1 MIDSNIK
8 KVLLLGSGALKI
20 GEAGEFD
27 YSGSQALK
35 ALKEEGIETIL
46 INPNI
51 ATVQTSEGVADKI
64 YFLPV
69 TPYFI
74 ERVIEKERPQGI
86 MLAFGGQTALNC
98 GVELY
103 RSGMLERY
111 NLTVLGTPVQAIMDT
126 EDRELFVKK
135 LDEINVKTI
144 KSEAVENIED
154 ARRAAKTLGYPVIIR
169 AAYALGGLGSGFCD
183 NEEELD
189 RLAEKAFSFSPQVLV
204 EKSLKGWKEVEYEV
218 VRDRFDNCIT
228 VCNMENFDPLG
239 IHTGESIV
247 IAPSQT
253 LTNNE
258 YHKLREL
265 AIRIVR
271 HVGIVGECNV
281 QYAFDPESEDY
292 RVIEVN
298 ARLSRSSA
306 LASKATGYPLAFVA
320 AKLGLGYGLFD
331 LKNSVTKTTSAFF
344 EPALDY
350 VVCKIPRWDL
360 GKFRGVDRELGSSMK
375 SVGEVMA
382 IGRTFEEVIQKGLRM
397 IGQGM
402 HGFVGNKELK
412 IDDIEASLKAPT
424 DKRIFVIEKA
434 FFAGYTVDQI
444 HELTKIDRWFLDKL
458 LYIYQTNSELKKCG
472 NINVLDRELMLKAKR
487 LGFTDFQIARALGME
502 KEMEMEKAQILVRE
516 VRKRAGIVPYV
527 KQIDTLAAEYPAQT
541 NYLYLTY
548 SGVAH
553 DITFEK
559 DKRSVVVLGSGA
571 YRIGSSVEFDWCG
584 VQALNTI
591 RKEGYRSVM
600 INYNPE
606 TVSTD
611 YDMCDRLYFDELTFE
626 RVLDILDLELPY
638 GVVVSTGGQIPNNLA
653 LRLDEHRVPIL
664 GTQAKYIDNAED
676 REKFSAMLGRIGV
689 DQPAWSALTSMD
701 DINTFISEVGF
712 PVLVRPS
719 YVLSGAAMNVCHNQ
733 EDLERF
739 LTMAANVSKKHP
751 GVVSQFLQHAKEV
764 EMDAVAKDGEIIA
777 YAISEHVEFAGVHS
791 GDATIQFPPQKLYV
805 ETARR
810 IKKISKQIAKELNI
824 SGPFNIQFL
833 ARENDIKVIECNLRA
848 SRSFPF
854 VSKVLK
860 INLIELATRIMLGL
874 PVEKP
879 SKSLFDLDYVGIKAS
894 QFSFNRLQKAD
905 PVLGVDMASTGE
917 VGCLGENA
925 NSALLKSLLSV
936 GLRIPKKNILLSTG
950 SGKNKADML
959 EAARLLHQH
968 GFHLYATAGTN
979 SYLADNDIPSQRI
992 LWPSEVEHLTPKS
1005 PEAELPRALDLL
1017 HTKKIDMV
1025 VNIHKNFST
1034 GELTNGYK
1042 IRRAAIDLNIPL
1054 LTNAR
1059 LASAFIYAFT
1069 TTRIEDLEIKSWQE
1083 F

>member
-1 MIDSNIK
+1 MTTIK

-51 ATVQTSEGVADKI
+51 ATVQTSEGVADRI

-69 TPYFI
+69 TPYFV
-74 ERVIEKERPQGI
+74 ERVIEKERPEGI

-98 GVELY
+98 GVKLFEN
-103 RSGMLERY
+103 GVLEKY
-111 NLTVLGTPVQAIMDT
+111 NLKVLGTPVQAIMDT
-126 EDRELFVKK
+126 EDRELFVEK
-135 LDEINVKTI
+135 LNEINVKTI
-144 KSEAVENIED
+144 KSEACENVEQ
-154 ARRAAKTLGYPVIIR
+154 ARKAAAELGYPVILR

-189 RLAEKAFSFSPQVLV
+189 KLAEKAFSFSPQVLV

-253 LTNNE
+253 LTNSE

-265 AIRIVR
+265 SIRIVR

-281 QYAFDPESEDY
+281 QYAFDPNSEDY

-360 GKFRGVDRELGSSMK
+360 GKFHGVDRELGSSMK

-402 HGFVGNKELK
+402 HGFVDNKELK
-412 IDDIEASLKAPT
+412 IDNVDEALKEPT

-434 FFAGYTVDQI
+434 FNAGYTIDQI
-444 HELTKIDRWFLDKL
+444 HELTKIDRWFLQKLYKIHETDK
-458 LYIYQTNSELKKCG
+458 ELHACTS
-472 NINVLDRELMLKAKR
+472 INVLDNELLRKAKV
-487 LGFTDFQIARALGME
+487 LGFTDFQIARAVGME
-502 KEMEMEKAQILVRE
+502 KEMDIEKAILAVRAR
-516 VRKRAGIVPYV
+516 RKQAGILPVV

-548 SGVAH
+548 SGIAH
-553 DITFEK
+553 DIRFEN

-591 RKEGYRSVM
+591 RKEGYRSIM

-626 RVLDILDLELPY
+626 RVMDILDLECPY
-638 GVVVSTGGQIPNNLA
+638 GVIVSTGGQIPNNLA
-653 LRLDEHRVPIL
+653 MRLDAENINLL

-676 REKFSAMLGRIGV
+676 REKFSEMLNRIGV
-689 DQPAWSALTSMD
+689 DQPEWSALTSMD
-701 DINTFISEVGF
+701 DIQHFIERVGF

-719 YVLSGAAMNVCHNQ
+719 YVLSGAAMNVCSNQ
-733 EDLERF
+733 DELERF
-739 LTMAANVSKKHP
+739 LKLAANVSKKHP
-751 GVVSQFLQHAKEV
+751 VVVSRFMQHAKEV

-777 YAISEHVEFAGVHS
+777 YAISEHIEFAGVHS

-810 IKKISKQIAKELNI
+810 IKKISKQIAKELHI
-824 SGPFNIQFL
+824 SGPFNIQYL

-879 SKSLFDLDYVGIKAS
+879 AKSLFDLDYVGVKAS

-917 VGCLGENA
+917 VGCLGEDSR
-925 NSALLKSLLSV
+925 SALLKAMLSV
-936 GLRIPKKNILLSTG
+936 GQRVPEKNILLSTG
-950 SGKNKADML
+950 DGKQKAEML
-959 EAARLLHQH
+959 AACAMLRDH
-968 GFHLYATAGTN
+968 GYKLFATPGT
-979 SYLADNDIPSQRI
+979 SRYLDENGIENT
-992 LWPSEVEHLTPKS
+992 LVHWPSEEGQQPQ
-1005 PEAELPRALDLL
+1005 ALDML
-1017 HTKKIDMV
+1017 HNKDIDMV
-1025 VNIHKNFST
+1025 VNVTKNLST
-1034 GELTNGYK
+1034 GELSNGYK

-1054 LTNAR
+1054 ITNAR
-1059 LASAFIYAFT
+1059 LASAFIYAFCT
-1069 TTRIEDLEIKSWQE
+1069 QKLDDLEIKCWQE
-1083 F
+1083 Y

>member
-1 MIDSNIK
+1 MRNDIK
-8 KVLLLGSGALKI
+8 KILVLGSGALKI

-35 ALKEEGIETIL
+35 AIKEEGIETIL

-51 ATVQTSEGVADKI
+51 ATVQTSEGVADFV

-69 TPYFI
+69 TPFFV
-74 ERVIEKERPQGI
+74 EKVIEKERPDGI
-86 MLAFGGQTALNC
+86 LLAFGGQTALNC
-98 GVELY
+98 GVALY
-103 RSGMLERY
+103 QSGVLEKY
-111 NLTVLGTPVQAIMDT
+111 NVKVLGTPVQAIMDT
-126 EDRELFVKK
+126 EDRELFVKR
-135 LDEINVKTI
+135 LDEIQVKTI
-144 KSEAVENIED
+144 KSEAVENIID
-154 ARRAAKTLGYPVIIR
+154 ARKAAAELGYPVIIR

-183 NEEELD
+183 NEEELNV
-189 RLAEKAFSFSPQVLV
+189 LAEKAFSFSPQVLV

-218 VRDRFDNCIT
+218 VRDAYDNCIT

-253 LTNNE
+253 LSNTD

-265 AIRIVR
+265 AIRIIR
-271 HVGIVGECNV
+271 HIGIVGECNV
-281 QYAFDPESEDY
+281 QYAYDPESEDY

-360 GKFRGVDRELGSSMK
+360 GKFHGVARELGSSMK

-382 IGRTFEEVIQKGLRM
+382 IGRTFEEAIQKGLRM

-402 HGFVGNKELK
+402 HGFVENKELVLPD
-412 IDDIEASLKAPT
+412 IDKALREPT
-424 DKRIFVIEKA
+424 DRRIFVISKA
-434 FFAGYTVDQI
+434 FRAGYTVDEI
-444 HELTKIDRWFLDKL
+444 HELTKIDKWFLQKL
-458 LYIYQTNSELKKCG
+458 YHIIQTANELEACSKLSELS
-472 NINVLDRELMLKAKR
+472 DELMRRAKIE
-487 LGFTDFQIARALGME
+487 GFSDFQIARALFKGYME
-502 KEMEMEKAQILVRE
+502 DTDKATLQVRQD
-516 VRKRAGIVPYV
+516 RKYRGIQPVV

-548 SGVAH
+548 NGTEN
-553 DITFEK
+553 DIQYVG
-559 DKRSVVVLGSGA
+559 DKRSIVVLGSGA

-591 RKEGYRSVM
+591 RKEGWRSVM

-611 YDMCDRLYFDELTFE
+611 YDMCERLYFDELTFE
-626 RVLDILDLELPY
+626 RVLDILELEDPH
-638 GVVVSTGGQIPNNLA
+638 GVIVSTGGQIPNNLA
-653 LRLDEHRVPIL
+653 MRLDAQHINIL
-664 GTQAKYIDNAED
+664 GTSAKSIDNAED
-676 REKFSAMLGRIGV
+676 REKFSAMLDRIGV
-689 DQPAWSALTSMD
+689 DQPRWKELSSMD
-701 DINTFISEVGF
+701 DINDFVKEVGF

-719 YVLSGAAMNVCHNQ
+719 YVLSGAAMNVCSNQ
-733 EDLERF
+733 DELVRF
-739 LTMAANVSKKHP
+739 LQLAANVSQKHP
-751 GVVSQFLQHAKEV
+751 VVVSQFIEQCKEV
-764 EMDAVAKDGEIIA
+764 EMDAVAKEGEIIM
-777 YAISEHVEFAGVHS
+777 YAISEHIEFAGVHS
-791 GDATIQFPPQKLYV
+791 GDATIQFPAQKLYV
-805 ETARR
+805 ETVRR

-824 SGPFNIQFL
+824 SGPFNIQYL
-833 ARENDIKVIECNLRA
+833 AKGNEIKVIECNLRA

-860 INLIELATRIMLGL
+860 INFIELATRIMLGL

-879 SKSLFDLDYVGIKAS
+879 NKNEFDLDYVGIKAS

-917 VGCLGENA
+917 VGCIGDDVSEA
-925 NSALLKSLLSV
+925 ILKSMLAV
-936 GLRIPKKNILLSTG
+936 GQRIPEKNILLSTG
-950 SGKNKADML
+950 MAKQKVAML
-959 EAARLLHQH
+959 DAAKLLASK
-968 GFHLYATAGTN
+968 GYNLYATGGTHRFLEEN
-979 SYLADNDIPSQRI
+979 GVPST
-992 LWPSEVEHLTPKS
+992 LVYWPSETGKEPQ
-1005 PEAELPRALDLL
+1005 ALKML
-1017 HTKKIDMV
+1017 HEKKIDMV
-1025 VNIHKNFST
+1025 VNIPRDLSA
-1034 GELTNGYK
+1034 GELDNGYK
-1042 IRRAAIDLNIPL
+1042 IRRASIDLNIPL
-1054 LTNAR
+1054 ITNAR
-1059 LASAFIYAFT
+1059 LASAFINAFCT
-1069 TTRIEDLEIKSWQE
+1069 LSVDDIQIKSWQE
-1083 F
+1083 YK

>member
-1 MIDSNIK
+1 MKENIK

-35 ALKEEGIETIL
+35 ALKEEGIQTVL

-51 ATVQTSEGVADKI
+51 ATVQTSEGVADQI

-69 TPYFI
+69 TPFFV
-74 ERVIEKERPQGI
+74 EKVIQKERPDGI
-86 MLAFGGQTALNC
+86 LLAFGGQTALNC
-98 GVELY
+98 GVQLY
-103 RSGMLERY
+103 KAGTLEKY
-111 NLTVLGTPVQAIMDT
+111 NVEVLGTPVQAIIDT

-135 LDEINVKTI
+135 LDEINIKTI

-154 ARRAAKTLGYPVIIR
+154 ARKAAKELGYPVIIR

-189 RLAEKAFSFSPQVLV
+189 KLAEKAFSFSPQVLV
-204 EKSLKGWKEVEYEV
+204 EKSLKGWKEIEYEV
-218 VRDRFDNCIT
+218 VRDRFNNCIT

-253 LTNNE
+253 LTNKE

-265 AIRIVR
+265 AIRIIR
-271 HVGIVGECNV
+271 HIGIVGECNV

-331 LKNSVTKTTSAFF
+331 LKNSVTKVTSAFF

-382 IGRTFEEVIQKGLRM
+382 IGRTFEEAIQKGIRM

-402 HGFVGNKELK
+402 HGFVGNKELVIPD
-412 IDDIEASLKAPT
+412 IDKSLREPT
-424 DKRIFVIEKA
+424 DKRIFVISKA
-434 FFAGYTVDQI
+434 MRAGYTIDQI
-444 HELTKIDRWFLDKL
+444 HELTKIDKWFLQKL
-458 LYIYQTNSELKKCG
+458 MNIVRTMHELESWG
-472 NINVLDRELMLKAKR
+472 PRISGGQISDFTDVELLRKAKVQ
-487 LGFTDFQIARALGME
+487 GFSDFQIARAFGLE
-502 KEMEMEKAQILVRE
+502 QVEEMEDAIMVVRNFRKSLGILPV
-516 VRKRAGIVPYV
+516 V

-548 SGVAH
+548 NGIANDVKYVGDH
-553 DITFEK
+553 
-559 DKRSVVVLGSGA
+559 RSIIVLGSGA

-626 RVLDILDLELPY
+626 RVLDIIDLENPF
-638 GVVVSTGGQIPNNLA
+638 GVIVSTGGQIPNNLA
-653 LRLDEHRVPIL
+653 MRLDQQKVHIL
-664 GTQAKYIDNAED
+664 GTTAKSIDNAED
-676 REKFSAMLGRIGV
+676 REKFSAMLDRIGV
-689 DQPAWSALTSMD
+689 DQPAWRELTSME
-701 DINTFISEVGF
+701 DINEFISEVGF

-719 YVLSGAAMNVCHNQ
+719 YVLSGAAMNVCSNQ
-733 EDLERF
+733 DELERF
-739 LTMAANVSKKHP
+739 LKLAANVSKKHP
-751 GVVSQFLQHAKEV
+751 VVVSSFIEHAKEV

-777 YAISEHVEFAGVHS
+777 YAISEHIEYAGVHS

-805 ETARR
+805 ETVRR
-810 IKKISKQIAKELNI
+810 IKHISRQIAKELHI
-824 SGPFNIQFL
+824 SGPFNIQYL

-860 INLIELATRIMLGL
+860 INLIELATKVMLGL
-874 PVEKP
+874 PVERPNKN
-879 SKSLFDLDYVGIKAS
+879 LFELDYVGIKAS

-917 VGCLGENA
+917 VGCLGDDTSCA
-925 NSALLKSLLSV
+925 ILKSMLSV
-936 GLRIPKKNILLSTG
+936 GQRIPEKNILLSTG
-950 SGKNKADML
+950 TAKQKADML
-959 EAARLLHQH
+959 DAARLLVKK
-968 GFHLYATAGTN
+968 GYKLFATGGT
-979 SYLADNDIPSQRI
+979 SRYLTDNGVENT
-992 LWPSEVEHLTPKS
+992 LVHWPSENLQPQ
-1005 PEAELPRALDLL
+1005 ALEML
-1017 HTKKIDMV
+1017 HNREIDMV
-1025 VNIHKNFST
+1025 VNIPKNLSA
-1034 GELTNGYK
+1034 GELDNGYK

-1054 LTNAR
+1054 ITNAR
-1059 LASAFIYAFT
+1059 LASAFIRAFCT
-1069 TTRIEDLEIKSWQE
+1069 LDINDIAIKSWSE
-1083 F
+1083 YK

>member
-1 MIDSNIK
+1 MTNQIK

-35 ALKEEGIETIL
+35 ALKEEGIETVL

-51 ATVQTSEGVADKI
+51 ATVQTSEGVADHI

-69 TPYFI
+69 TPYFV
-74 ERVIEKERPQGI
+74 ERVIEKERPDGI

-103 RSGMLERY
+103 ESGVLEKY
-111 NLTVLGTPVQAIMDT
+111 NLQVLGTPVQAIMDT
-126 EDRELFVKK
+126 EDRELFVEK
-135 LDEINVKTI
+135 LNEINVKTI
-144 KSEAVENIED
+144 KSEACENVEQ
-154 ARRAAKTLGYPVIIR
+154 ARKAAAELGYPVILR

-183 NEEELD
+183 NEEELNK
-189 RLAEKAFSFSPQVLV
+189 LAEKAFSFSPQVLV

-253 LTNNE
+253 LTNAE

-265 AIRIVR
+265 SIRIVR

-281 QYAFDPESEDY
+281 QYAFDPNSEDY

-360 GKFRGVDRELGSSMK
+360 GKFHGVDRELGSSMK

-402 HGFVGNKELK
+402 HGFVDNKELK
-412 IDDIEASLKAPT
+412 IEDVEAALKEPT

-434 FFAGYTVDQI
+434 FNAGYTIDQI
-444 HELTKIDRWFLDKL
+444 HDLTKIDCWFLQKLYKIHQTDK
-458 LYIYQTNSELKKCG
+458 ELHACTS
-472 NINVLDRELMLKAKR
+472 INVLGNDLLRKAKVQ
-487 LGFTDFQIARALGME
+487 GFTDFQIARAVGME
-502 KEMEMEKAQILVRE
+502 QEMDIEKAILAVRAR
-516 VRKRAGIVPYV
+516 RKQAGILPVV

-553 DITFEK
+553 DIHFEN

-626 RVLDILDLELPY
+626 RVMDILDLECPY
-638 GVVVSTGGQIPNNLA
+638 GVIVSTGGQIPNNLA
-653 LRLDEHRVPIL
+653 MRLDAENINLL

-676 REKFSAMLGRIGV
+676 REKFSEMLNRIGV
-689 DQPAWSALTSMD
+689 DQPEWSALTSMD
-701 DINTFISEVGF
+701 DIQEFIKRVGF

-719 YVLSGAAMNVCHNQ
+719 YVLSGAAMNVCSNQ
-733 EDLERF
+733 EELERF
-739 LTMAANVSKKHP
+739 LKLAANVSKKHP
-751 GVVSQFLQHAKEV
+751 VVVSRFMQHAKEV

-777 YAISEHVEFAGVHS
+777 YAISEHIEFAGVHS

-810 IKKISKQIAKELNI
+810 IKKISKQIAKELHI
-824 SGPFNIQFL
+824 SGPFNIQYL

-848 SRSFPF
+848 SRSFAF

-879 SKSLFDLDYVGIKAS
+879 AKSLFDLDYVGVKAS

-917 VGCLGENA
+917 VGCLGEDSR
-925 NSALLKSLLSV
+925 SALLKAMLSV
-936 GLRIPKKNILLSTG
+936 GQRIPAKNILLSTG
-950 SGKNKADML
+950 DGKQKAEML
-959 EAARLLHQH
+959 AASAMLRDH
-968 GFHLYATAGTN
+968 GYKLFATPGT
-979 SYLADNDIPSQRI
+979 SRYLTENGVENT
-992 LWPSEVEHLTPKS
+992 LVHWPSEEGQQPQ
-1005 PEAELPRALDLL
+1005 ALDML
-1017 HTKKIDMV
+1017 HNKEIDMV
-1025 VNIHKNFST
+1025 VNVPKNLST

-1042 IRRAAIDLNIPL
+1042 IRRAAIDLNVPL
-1054 LTNAR
+1054 ITNAR
-1059 LASAFIYAFT
+1059 LASAFIYSFCT
-1069 TTRIEDLEIKSWQE
+1069 QKLDDLEIKCWQE
-1083 F
+1083 Y

>member
-1 MIDSNIK
+1 MSNDIK

-35 ALKEEGIETIL
+35 ALKEEGIETVL

-51 ATVQTSEGVADKI
+51 ATVQTSEGVADRI

-69 TPYFI
+69 TPFFV
-74 ERVIEKERPQGI
+74 EKVIEKERPQGI

-98 GVELY
+98 GVELFQ
-103 RSGMLERY
+103 SGILEKY
-111 NLTVLGTPVQAIMDT
+111 NLQVLGTPVEAIMNT
-126 EDRELFVKK
+126 EDRELFIGK
-135 LDEINVKTI
+135 LNEINVKTI
-144 KSEAVENIED
+144 KSEACETIEQ
-154 ARRAAKTLGYPVIIR
+154 ARQAAAELGYPVILR

-183 NEEELD
+183 NEEELNK
-189 RLAEKAFSFSPQVLV
+189 LAEKAFSFSPQVLV
-204 EKSLKGWKEVEYEV
+204 EKSLKGWKEIEYEV

-253 LTNNE
+253 LTNSE

-265 AIRIVR
+265 SIRIVR

-281 QYAFDPESEDY
+281 QYAFDPNSEDY

-320 AKLGLGYGLFD
+320 AKLGLGYGLFE

-402 HGFVGNKELK
+402 HGFVDNKEIK
-412 IDDIEASLKAPT
+412 IDNVEEALREPT

-434 FFAGYTVDQI
+434 FKAGYTIDQI
-444 HELTKIDRWFLDKL
+444 HDLTKIDRWFLQKL
-458 LYIYQTNSELKKCG
+458 YNIHKTDQELHACTS
-472 NINVLDRELMLKAKR
+472 INVLDNELMRKAKIQ
-487 LGFTDFQIARALGME
+487 GFTDFQIARAVGME
-502 KEMEMEKAQILVRE
+502 QDMDIEKAIMAVRAR
-516 VRKRAGIVPYV
+516 RKQAGIVPVV

-541 NYLYLTY
+541 NYLYVTY
-548 SGVAH
+548 SGIAH
-553 DITFEK
+553 DIQFEH

-591 RKEGYRSVM
+591 RREGYRSIM

-626 RVLDILDLELPY
+626 RVMDIIELEMPY
-638 GVVVSTGGQIPNNLA
+638 GVIVSTGGQIPNNLA
-653 LRLDEHRVPIL
+653 MRLDAENVNLL
-664 GTQAKYIDNAED
+664 GTQARYIDNAED
-676 REKFSAMLGRIGV
+676 REKFSEMLNRIGV
-689 DQPAWSALTSMD
+689 DQPEWSALTSMD
-701 DINTFISEVGF
+701 DIQQFISRVGF

-719 YVLSGAAMNVCHNQ
+719 YVLSGAAMNVCSNQ
-733 EDLERF
+733 EELERF
-739 LTMAANVSKKHP
+739 LKLAANVSKKHP
-751 GVVSQFLQHAKEV
+751 VVVSRFMQHAKEV

-777 YAISEHVEFAGVHS
+777 YAISEHIEFAGVHS

-810 IKKISKQIAKELNI
+810 IKKISKQIAKELHI

-833 ARENDIKVIECNLRA
+833 AKENDIKVIECNLRA

-879 SKSLFDLDYVGIKAS
+879 AKSLFDLDYVGIKAS

-917 VGCLGENA
+917 VGCLGED
-925 NSALLKSLLSV
+925 SRTALIKSMLSV
-936 GLRIPKKNILLSTG
+936 GHRIPKKNILLSTG
-950 SGKNKADML
+950 DGKQKAEML
-959 EAARLLHQH
+959 AACQMLQAH
-968 GFHLYATAGTN
+968 GYTLYATGGT
-979 SYLADNDIPSQRI
+979 SRYLTENGIKNN
-992 LWPSEVEHLTPKS
+992 LVYWPSEEGHPQ
-1005 PEAELPRALDLL
+1005 AIDML
-1017 HTKKIDMV
+1017 HNHEIDMV
-1025 VNIHKNFST
+1025 VNVPKNLSSS
-1034 GELTNGYK
+1034 ELSNGYK
-1042 IRRAAIDLNIPL
+1042 IRRAAIDLNVPL
-1054 LTNAR
+1054 ITNAR
-1059 LASAFIYAFT
+1059 LASAFIYAFCT
-1069 TTRIEDLEIKSWQE
+1069 VKLDDLDIKCWQE
-1083 F
+1083 Y

>member
-1 MIDSNIK
+1 MLDSNIK

-35 ALKEEGIETIL
+35 ALKEEGIETVL

-69 TPYFI
+69 TLFFV
-74 ERVIEKERPQGI
+74 EKVIQKEKPQGI
-86 MLAFGGQTALNC
+86 LLAFGGQTALNC
-98 GVELY
+98 GVALY
-103 RSGMLERY
+103 QQKILEKY
-111 NLTVLGTPVQAIMDT
+111 NVKVLGTPVQAIIDT

-135 LDEINVKTI
+135 LDEIDVKTI
-144 KSEAVENIED
+144 KSHACETIEEA
-154 ARRAAKTLGYPVIIR
+154 RKAAADLGYPVIIR

-183 NEEELD
+183 NEEELNK
-189 RLAEKAFSFSPQVLV
+189 LAEKAFSFSPQVLV
-204 EKSLKGWKEVEYEV
+204 EKSLKGWKEIEYEV

-253 LTNNE
+253 LTNSE
-258 YHKLREL
+258 YHKLRAL
-265 AIRIVR
+265 AIKIIR
-271 HVGIVGECNV
+271 HIGIVGECNV

-382 IGRTFEEVIQKGLRM
+382 IGRTFEEAIQKGLRM
-397 IGQGM
+397 IGQGL
-402 HGFVGNKELK
+402 HGFVGNHELA
-412 IDDIEASLKAPT
+412 IEDVDAALKAPT
-424 DKRIFVIEKA
+424 DKRVLVVEKA
-434 FFAGYTVDQI
+434 LHSGYTVDQI
-444 HELTKIDRWFLDKL
+444 HDLTKIDKWFLYKL
-458 LYIYQTNSELKKCG
+458 QNILNTYVELQEKG
-472 NINVLDRELMLKAKR
+472 AIQNVDVELMRRAKVQ
-487 LGFTDFQIARALGME
+487 GFTDFQISRAVGLEAMIDPE
-502 KEMEMEKAQILVRE
+502 IATKLVRE
-516 VRKRAGIVPYV
+516 LRKQMGILPVV

-553 DITFEK
+553 DITYEN
-559 DKRSVVVLGSGA
+559 DRNSIIVLGSGA

-591 RKEGYRSVM
+591 RKNGFRSVM

-626 RVLDILDLELPY
+626 RVMDIIELENPH
-638 GVVVSTGGQIPNNLA
+638 GVIVSTGGQIPNNLA
-653 LRLDEHRVPIL
+653 MRLDSERVPIL
-664 GTQAKYIDNAED
+664 GTSAKSIDNAED
-676 REKFSAMLGRIGV
+676 RDKFSAMCDRIGV
-689 DQPAWSALTSMD
+689 DQPAWAALTSMD
-701 DINTFISEVGF
+701 DINQFIEKVGF

-719 YVLSGAAMNVCHNQ
+719 YVLSGAAMNVCSNQ
-733 EDLERF
+733 DELERF
-739 LTMAANVSKKHP
+739 LQLAANISKKHP
-751 GVVSQFLQHAKEV
+751 VVVSKFHEHNKEI

-777 YAISEHVEFAGVHS
+777 YAISEHIEFAGVHS
-791 GDATIQFPPQKLYV
+791 GDATIQFPPQKIYV
-805 ETARR
+805 ETVRQ
-810 IKKISKQIAKELNI
+810 IKKVSKKIAKELNI

-833 ARENDIKVIECNLRA
+833 AEQNHLRVIECNLRA

-860 INLIELATRIMLGL
+860 LNLIELATKIMLGL
-874 PVEKP
+874 PFERPEKN
-879 SKSLFDLDYVGIKAS
+879 LFDLDYVGIKAS

-917 VGCLGENA
+917 VGCIGDDTA
-925 NSALLKSLLSV
+925 SALLCAMLSV
-936 GLRIPKKNILLSTG
+936 GHRIPKKGVLLSTG
-950 SGKNKADML
+950 PGKQKADML
-959 EAARLLHQH
+959 RAAQQLIEH
-968 GFHLYATAGTN
+968 GYQLYATGGT
-979 SYLADNDIPSQRI
+979 SRYLEENGIKNT
-992 LWPSEVEHLTPKS
+992 LVHWPSEEGAQPQ
-1005 PEAELPRALDLL
+1005 ALDLL
-1017 HTKKIDMV
+1017 HSHEIDMV
-1025 VNIHKNFST
+1025 VNVPKNLSV

-1042 IRRAAIDLNIPL
+1042 IRRAAVDLNVPL
-1054 LTNAR
+1054 ITNTR
-1059 LASAFIYAFT
+1059 LAAAFIQAFCT
-1069 TTRIEDLEIKSWQE
+1069 IRPEDLAIRSWSE
-1083 F
+1083 YK

>member
-1 MIDSNIK
+1 MTTIK

-51 ATVQTSEGVADKI
+51 ATVQTSEGVADRI

-69 TPYFI
+69 TPYFV
-74 ERVIEKERPQGI
+74 ERVIEKERPEGI

-98 GVELY
+98 GVKLFEN
-103 RSGMLERY
+103 GVLEKY
-111 NLTVLGTPVQAIMDT
+111 NLKVLGTPVQAIMDT
-126 EDRELFVKK
+126 EDRELFVEK
-135 LDEINVKTI
+135 LNEINVKTI
-144 KSEAVENIED
+144 KSEACENVEQ
-154 ARRAAKTLGYPVIIR
+154 ARKAAAELGYPVILR

-189 RLAEKAFSFSPQVLV
+189 KLAEKAFSFSPQVLV

-253 LTNNE
+253 LTNSE

-265 AIRIVR
+265 SIRIVR

-281 QYAFDPESEDY
+281 QYAFDPNSEDY

-360 GKFRGVDRELGSSMK
+360 GKFHGVDRELGSSMK

-402 HGFVGNKELK
+402 HGFVDNKELK
-412 IDDIEASLKAPT
+412 IDNVDEALKEPT

-434 FFAGYTVDQI
+434 FNAGYTIDQI
-444 HELTKIDRWFLDKL
+444 HELTKIDRWFLQKL
-458 LYIYQTNSELKKCG
+458 YKIHETDRELHACTS
-472 NINVLDRELMLKAKR
+472 INVLDNELLRKAKVQ
-487 LGFTDFQIARALGME
+487 GFTDFQIARAVGME
-502 KEMEMEKAQILVRE
+502 KEMDIEKAILAVRAR
-516 VRKRAGIVPYV
+516 RKQAGILPVV

-548 SGVAH
+548 SGTAH
-553 DITFEK
+553 DIRFEN

-591 RKEGYRSVM
+591 RREGYRSIM

-626 RVLDILDLELPY
+626 RVMDILDLECPY
-638 GVVVSTGGQIPNNLA
+638 GVIVSTGGQIPNNLA
-653 LRLDEHRVPIL
+653 MRLDAENINLL

-676 REKFSAMLGRIGV
+676 REKFSEMLNRIGV
-689 DQPAWSALTSMD
+689 DQPEWSALTSMD
-701 DINTFISEVGF
+701 DIQHFIERVGF

-719 YVLSGAAMNVCHNQ
+719 YVLSGAAMNVCSNQ
-733 EDLERF
+733 EELERF
-739 LTMAANVSKKHP
+739 LKLAANVSKKHP
-751 GVVSQFLQHAKEV
+751 VVVSRFMQHAKEV

-777 YAISEHVEFAGVHS
+777 YAISEHIEFAGVHS

-805 ETARR
+805 ETAR
-810 IKKISKQIAKELNI
+810 QI
-824 SGPFNIQFL
+824 G
-833 ARENDIKVIECNLRA
+833 RA
-848 SRSFPF
+848 H
-854 VSKVLK
+854 V
-860 INLIELATRIMLGL
+860 
-874 PVEKP
+874 
-879 SKSLFDLDYVGIKAS
+879 
-894 QFSFNRLQKAD
+894 
-905 PVLGVDMASTGE
+905 
-917 VGCLGENA
+917 
-925 NSALLKSLLSV
+925 
-936 GLRIPKKNILLSTG
+936 
-950 SGKNKADML
+950 
-959 EAARLLHQH
+959 
-968 GFHLYATAGTN
+968 
-979 SYLADNDIPSQRI
+979 
-992 LWPSEVEHLTPKS
+992 
-1005 PEAELPRALDLL
+1005 
-1017 HTKKIDMV
+1017 
-1025 VNIHKNFST
+1025 
-1034 GELTNGYK
+1034 
-1042 IRRAAIDLNIPL
+1042 
-1054 LTNAR
+1054 
-1059 LASAFIYAFT
+1059 
-1069 TTRIEDLEIKSWQE
+1069 
-1083 F
+1083 